1 MRFLR
6 AWRFPFFP
14 LALPPAPLFPLPF
27 PVGFRLGFF
36 LERRSS
42 PAPIPKSLGWFGAWL
57 YGGALLSPIV
67 FTATPQWALSGW
79 V

>member
-1 MRFLR
+1 MLAPCRTTGGYLRFLR

-57 YGGALLSPIV
+57 
-67 FTATPQWALSGW
+67 
-79 V
+79 